1 MQLINRK
8 KEKIE
13 LSLQSMSFK
22 ISAVILVYTIGMTAI
37 FSIAFILFQN
47 DFEQTPLTSTEGA
60 FYMLTASDAVN
71 IAKSSAIQVQND
83 RVVSISAIDALYA
96 SVFTNRLPYMMGILG
111 VLVLMSAVILWSILK
126 SIQGKEMRHIVK
138 KLELIEIGGQSIKVD
153 PALSIVYDNIRQ
165 RFDDNLD
172 DYKRLNVYLS
182 HEQKNALAIL
192 RAQLEIDHKE
202 AYIKSL
208 DVVSNG
214 IDDILTL
221 SETHDPSFESTVD
234 LAMACATV
242 CDSYRSLTDQIVF
255 RFDENANTIIKAKSR
270 WIYRAISNLI
280 DNAVKFGL
288 NKAILVDV
296 YSTHGTV
303 IVRVSDEGIGIETEK
318 LEQIFEHSYRVGE
331 LKSDGH
337 GIGLSLVRH
346 VCNLC
351 EGFVWVE
358 SEKNKGTTFYLS
370 FKEYNG
376 NC

>member
-1 MQLINRK
+1 MQLINQK

-13 LSLQSMSFK
+13 LSLQRMSFK
-22 ISAVILVYTIGMTAI
+22 IGAVILAYTIGMTAI

-47 DFEQTPLTSTEGA
+47 DFKQTPFTSAEGA
-60 FYMLTASDAVN
+60 FYMLDASDAVN
-71 IAKSSAIQVQND
+71 IANTSSIQIQTN
-83 RVVSISAIDALYA
+83 RVVSISAIDALYTTVFA
-96 SVFTNRLPYMMGILG
+96 SRLPYMMGILG
-111 VLVLMSAVILWSILK
+111 VIVLISAIVLWSILK
-126 SIQGKEMRHIVK
+126 SIQGREMRHIVR
-138 KLELIEIGGQSIKVD
+138 KLELTGIGGQSIKVD
-153 PALSIVYDNIRQ
+153 PALSIVYDNIRR
-165 RFDDNLD
+165 RFDENLE

-182 HEQKNALAIL
+182 HEQKNTLAIL
-192 RAQLEIDHKE
+192 RAQLEIDQRD

-242 CDSYRSLTDQIVF
+242 CDSYRTLTDQIDF

-288 NKAILVDV
+288 NKAVHVDV
-296 YSTHGTV
+296 YSQHGTV
-303 IVRVSDEGIGIETEK
+303 IVRVSDEGIGIEAEK

-331 LKSDGH
+331 LKRDGH

-351 EGFVWVE
+351 DGFVWVE
-358 SEKNKGTTFYLS
+358 SEKHIGTTFYLA

-376 NC
+376 SR